1 MLAGIQEAMKLFLS
15 LCSRLWI
22 VIAILAGKLMTNDF
36 VYGSVINMDVYL
48 RKIRNIIKNF
58 ANFALAG
65 LILFSIVQGIIGKQA
80 LDIKKTI
87 TNTLVAGILI
97 QASWFLM

>member
-1 MLAGIQEAMKLFLS
+1 LEALDTFIS
-15 LCSRLWI
+15 LCSRLW
-22 VIAILAGKLMTNDF
+22 VILAILAGKLMTNDF
-36 VYGSVINMDVYL
+36 VYGAFLHMDIYL
-48 RKIRNIIKNF
+48 WKIRNIMKNF

-65 LILFSIVQGIIGKQA
+65 LVLVSIVKGLIGKDA
-80 LDIKKTI
+80 FDPKKVI